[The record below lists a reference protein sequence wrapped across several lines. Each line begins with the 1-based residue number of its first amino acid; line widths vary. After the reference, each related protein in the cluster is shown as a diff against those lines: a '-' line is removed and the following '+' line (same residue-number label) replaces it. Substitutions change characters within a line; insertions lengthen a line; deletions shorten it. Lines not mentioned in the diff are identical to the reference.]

1 MSSAAA
7 DQDLSIVQIPKVSR
21 YWRSRLEDGP
31 RRTYGRWLPGTSNQK
46 PMLDCIPCQ
55 TEKDKTIYTV
65 SFSTTVPDA
74 APVMAGKRSI
84 INFKSRLDRPADL
97 YVGMTMKTAEGNF
110 AGRFQVVLPS
120 SEFQSGAAF
129 NYSIEVED
137 FTLDPSLSTM
147 KNDPDTSTDQLIVES
162 MWLHT
167 LYQQA
172 GRAVTSV
179 ELTEKTE

>member
-1 MSSAAA
+1 
-7 DQDLSIVQIPKVSR
+7 
-21 YWRSRLEDGP
+21 
-31 RRTYGRWLPGTSNQK
+31 
-46 PMLDCIPCQ
+46 
-55 TEKDKTIYTV
+55 
-65 SFSTTVPDA
+65 
-74 APVMAGKRSI
+74 MAGKHASSI
-84 INFKSRLDRPADL
+84 QKSLGSSADL

-129 NYSIEVED
+129 NYSVEIED

-147 KNDPDTSTDQLIVES
+147 KSDPDTSTDQLIVES

>member
-31 RRTYGRWLPGTSNQK
+31 RRTHGRWLPGTSNQK

-55 TEKDKTIYTV
+55 TEEDKTIYTV

-110 AGRFQVVLPS
+110 AGRFQVVLPN

-129 NYSIEVED
+129 NYSIEIED
-137 FTLDPSLSTM
+137 FTLASLSFDNEERPRHT
-147 KNDPDTSTDQLIVES
+147 NRSTDCGIDVVAHASSTGWTCSHLGGTHGEN
-162 MWLHT
+162 
-167 LYQQA
+167 
-172 GRAVTSV
+172 
-179 ELTEKTE
+179 

>member
-21 YWRSRLEDGP
+21 CWRSRLEDGP

-46 PMLDCIPCQ
+46 PLLDCIPCQ

-74 APVMAGKRSI
+74 APVMAGKRRVIS
-84 INFKSRLDRPADL
+84 FKVAWIVLLICMWNDHENCR
-97 YVGMTMKTAEGNF
+97 NF
-110 AGRFQVVLPS
+110 AGRLVVLPS

-129 NYSIEVED
+129 NYSVEIED
-137 FTLDPSLSTM
+137 FTFDLSLSTM
-147 KNDPDTSTDQLIVES
+147 KNNPDTSTDQLIVES

>member
-7 DQDLSIVQIPKVSR
+7 DQDLSIAQTPKVSM
-21 YWRSRLEDGP
+21 YWRSRLEEGP
-31 RRTYGRWLPGTSNQK
+31 RRKYGRWLPGTSNQK
-46 PMLDCIPCQ
+46 PMLHCIPCQ
-55 TEKDKTIYTV
+55 TEKDKIIYTA

-84 INFKSRLDRPADL
+84 IKVKGRLDRPADL

-129 NYSIEVED
+129 NYSVEIED
-137 FTLDPSLSTM
+137 FTFDLSLSTM
-147 KNDPDTSTDQLIVES
+147 KNNPDTSTDQLIVES

-172 GRAVTSV
+172 GLAVTSV